1 MSKTAMVRAR
11 MEPELKQQAEEILAE
26 VGLSPT
32 QAITL
37 FYRQIELSGGLPFEI
52 RIPNETTLLTF
63 RATDEGR
70 DLMVCENAEDLF
82 RKLGI

>member
-11 MEPELKQQAEEILAE
+11 MEPSLKQQAEEILAE

-52 RIPNETTLLTF
+52 RIPNETTLMTF

-70 DLMVCENAEDLF
+70 DLMVCENTGDLF
-82 RKLGI
+82 RRLGI

>member
-70 DLMVCENAEDLF
+70 DLMVCESAEDLF
-82 RKLGI
+82 KKLGI